1 MWRKKNRKTIGIF
14 HIVGCYPNK
23 ILLMHTKA
31 CPFRKLSC
39 NLFFASFHYERVG
52 FFSSTE
58 KLDFTI
64 RSNMHTNCGKFMFRH
79 HFHCRCKSEPWAFT
93 MFGIQCIRKMDERI
107 DSQRI
112 FSIFLRYCWKLPNK
126 MDIVVCISIA
136 VEYSTYYR
144 RVNTMKK
151 KLVRNKVNRLYDWW
165 IAIEIQTCNIVE

>member
-52 FFSSTE
+52 FFSCTE

-107 DSQRI
+107 DSHGTSQY
-112 FSIFLRYCWKLPNK
+112 FS
-126 MDIVVCISIA
+126 DIVGNYRIKWILLFAFQLLLNIQHIIVVWIRWKRSWFGIRSTVCMIG
-136 VEYSTYYR
+136 E
-144 RVNTMKK
+144 
-151 KLVRNKVNRLYDWW
+151 
-165 IAIEIQTCNIVE
+165 